1 MNMDKHQKSPED
13 LSDVPDIREAVLKL
27 IDLDL
32 ANGTATE
39 EECDEARRII
49 AESDEWM
56 RECGSWRL
64 VGSVRRIMEFG
75 GRR

>member
-1 MNMDKHQKSPED
+1 MNKCKKNPLD

-49 AESDEWM
+49 VGSDEWM
-56 RECGSWRL
+56 RKCGSWRL
-64 VGSVRRIMEFG
+64 IGSVRKIIEFG
-75 GRR
+75 HQR